1 MVVVRRRCAAA
12 GGLVVVDVQVCQ
24 VPAKRTMNHETA
36 RGCVSVLSC
45 GCLSQSHLHVRG
57 HVDVVSMKT
66 DGFLA
71 SVRSGETVHERPADS
86 HCSVFTLDA
95 VPSSLL

>member
-45 GCLSQSHLHVRG
+45 HLFLNLI
-57 HVDVVSMKT
+57 SMY
-66 DGFLA
+66 
-71 SVRSGETVHERPADS
+71 ADMWMW
-86 HCSVFTLDA
+86 C
-95 VPSSLL
+95 P